1 VDKRHSIMEREFR
14 REWQDNR
21 WSIYSWYSEYWDEW
35 WGDYDD
41 VEEYYWEDVYI
52 SDDVRWDERG
62 KSHYHRLSS
71 FRGTRNVK
79 LERVE
84 WHPLYGHGTLFDMT
98 TIYGKSRRRE
108 LLIDMLLDEDD
119 GRLVRKSTTIGDLFP
134 DLRYLSTKE

>member
-1 VDKRHSIMEREFR
+1 MEREFR
-14 REWQDNR
+14 KERQLNR
-21 WSIYSWYSEYWDEW
+21 WSLWSWYSEYWDSD
-35 WGDYDD
+35 DYDYCD
-41 VEEYYWEDVYI
+41 DYYW
-52 SDDVRWDERG
+52 DDMHIDDGVRWDERG

-84 WHPLYGHGTLFDMT
+84 WHPLYGHGALFDMT

-134 DLRYLSTKE
+134 DLRYLSTKGE